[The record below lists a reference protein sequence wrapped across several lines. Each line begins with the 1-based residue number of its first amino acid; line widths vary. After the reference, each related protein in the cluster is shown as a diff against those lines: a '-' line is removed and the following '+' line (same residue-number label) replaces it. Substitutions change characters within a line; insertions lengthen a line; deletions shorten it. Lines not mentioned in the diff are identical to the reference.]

1 MICTR
6 GSGHPCGQCLACR
19 INARRVWVGRLMLEA
34 QHHEH
39 SFFSTF
45 TYEEAPKHGSLV
57 KEHISSTFHRLRK
70 LAAGRSKAVRFFAVG
85 EYGDQLSRPHYHAA
99 VFGLS
104 AQESELIT
112 RAWHG
117 LRDSEHGAVAGFC
130 YHGSLTPDSA
140 SYIAGYVTK
149 KLTNKDDPVVAA
161 RLGEREPEFAVMSRR
176 PGIGMIALESFIAAL
191 NTSAGALYM
200 ARFGDVPIAFRI
212 GGRML
217 PLGRT
222 LRDHL
227 RMFFFGETGM
237 PAAAKERKEKEFY
250 RELLPFVPPDASP
263 TLRKMAA
270 ASFPQAVSAGRK
282 EHYERLGQRKLQIDI
297 RHQIANSKR
306 KL

>member
-1 MICTR
+1 
-6 GSGHPCGQCLACR
+6 
-19 INARRVWVGRLMLEA
+19 MLEA
-34 QHHEH
+34 QSHEH

-45 TYEEAPKHGSLV
+45 TYEKEPAGGTLV
-57 KEHISSTFHRLRK
+57 KDHICSTFHRLRK

-85 EYGDQLSRPHYHAA
+85 EYGDQHQRPHYHAA

-104 AQESELIT
+104 AQESDLIT

-117 LRDSEHGAVAGFC
+117 LRDPEHGAAPGFC

-161 RLGEREPEFAVMSRR
+161 RLGDKAPEFAVMSRR
-176 PGIGMIALESFIAAL
+176 PGLGMLRYEAFYDALS
-191 NTSAGALYM
+191 TRAGALYIS
-200 ARFGDVPIAFRI
+200 RFGDVPVAFNV

-222 LRDHL
+222 MRDALR
-227 RMFFFGETGM
+227 FGLFGQTGM
-237 PAAAKERKEKEFY
+237 PARAKELREKEFY
-250 RELLPFVPPDASP
+250 RELLPFVPEDASP
-263 TLRKMAA
+263 TLRKMAQEMAPEQVA
-270 ASFPQAVSAGRK
+270 AKRK
-282 EHYERLGQRKLQIDI
+282 EFYERLGQRKLQIDI